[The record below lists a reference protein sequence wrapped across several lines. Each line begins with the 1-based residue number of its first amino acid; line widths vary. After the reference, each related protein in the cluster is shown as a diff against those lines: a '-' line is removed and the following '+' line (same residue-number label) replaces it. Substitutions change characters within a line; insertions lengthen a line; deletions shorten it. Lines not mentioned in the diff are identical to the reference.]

1 MTINISTQIVHI
13 LIIYRPNYYND
24 KITYYDKII
33 NITIGI
39 NQLKSQDYT
48 ANISELLINTN
59 IQATA
64 KTSDGYLDH
73 ITLLYLT
80 NPMSIRCTRVV
91 GFTLSLEINIII
103 SIMIC

>member
-64 KTSDGYLDH
+64 KNKRRLLRSYH
-73 ITLLYLT
+73 ITLLD
-80 NPMSIRCTRVV
+80 
-91 GFTLSLEINIII
+91 
-103 SIMIC
+103 